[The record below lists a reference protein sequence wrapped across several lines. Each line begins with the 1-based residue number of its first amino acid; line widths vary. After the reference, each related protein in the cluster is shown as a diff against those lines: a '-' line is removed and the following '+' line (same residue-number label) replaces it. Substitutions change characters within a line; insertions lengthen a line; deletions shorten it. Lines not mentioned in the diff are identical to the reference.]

1 MPPKRRSLA
10 AVVRAA
16 EDVLRGNHVE
26 HVFVGAVSVIVFG
39 EPRTTRDVDIVARV
53 PEDKVADL
61 VKHFRRKGFL
71 ASEYDFRAALMEGG
85 HCSLDDSRFGPR
97 IDLAFGGGAAAER
110 TLRTKIAVRWHG
122 FSIPVAAPETTV
134 VMKLKFGSSQDI
146 EDAFGILTEQ
156 WNALDFAGMR
166 DFAARERVL
175 RDLEALEERAR
186 TSIRRRSRG
195 RDSRQGP
202 KG

>member
-16 EDVLRGNHVE
+16 EDVLRRNHVE

-53 PEDKVADL
+53 PEEKVADL
-61 VKHFRRKGFL
+61 VRDFRRKGFF
-71 ASEYDFRAALMEGG
+71 ASEHDLRAALMEGG

-97 IDLAFGGGAAAER
+97 IDLALGQGPAAQR
-110 TLRTKIAVRWHG
+110 TLRTKVPVRWRG
-122 FSIPVAAPETTV
+122 FEIPVAAPETTV
-134 VMKLKFGSSQDI
+134 VMKLKFGSPQDI

-156 WNALDFAGMR
+156 WKALDFAEMR

-175 RDLEALEERAR
+175 PDLEALVK
-186 TSIRRRSRG
+186 RG
-195 RDSRQGP
+195 RASLRPRPRGRGGARP
-202 KG
+202 